1 MENFVFN
8 LFSDKLSK
16 IILDFSPDSIN
27 ANFLSGRGS
36 ITDVRLNVD
45 LINDY
50 LRPSCPFIEFVEIE
64 LSELRVEVSSYTNLK
79 KAPIVLVIGE
89 IRAVA
94 RESLEYR
101 TGDVD
106 DDATKSK
113 NNSSDVASPPT
124 TTPTQQYGLLQR
136 IIDNLS
142 VKVGRISLSFS
153 SLGKFKTRRSGPWT
167 PPALR
172 CVIDDVEW
180 ISVCQSGHPGTPE
193 EVWAHNNN
201 SNNDEGGFSSRF
213 IREGPRSY
221 IIYKRMSATCRIDLA
236 PGGLKGGGGGAV
248 EAGTWSSTILSD
260 AKIEVHLAYT
270 RRLRDSGVSGADMD
284 VRINDVDVDLDASLS
299 GDEDRGGRCDLS
311 SFVHMLIGLLHCY
324 YRDRSFVDPL
334 LPDGVDSSSAF
345 VNLSPI
351 CVTEQTM
358 ETVQGTGDC
367 EEMDAADAFLPE
379 VALMDEVSD
388 ESDLDEDPEEQ
399 DLTTKQGDAITSASM
414 KSSGNDSAAE
424 KKKQSAKSY
433 ERKRKA
439 VIVIASGAQK
449 FENLSWSLS
458 LPRIKMKLRLP
469 SKQLTPND
477 RKVGAESESNYHS
490 LELLLTGLEFACI
503 WPKNPA
509 GEMGGHVQGSIKYF
523 HILETAYRGPR
534 PCDVVRVNPLL
545 RLGRDVHSLSHRS
558 HSNYDTA
565 NTASKCDEF
574 PMMEDMRTSWTWDQR
589 KFTGHRAFAFKSTI
603 SFIDEVS
610 LISFISNYFEHNLC
624 IRFRC
629 MYFRLSRPCRAGV
642 RRMFSTRQVLASL
655 ILYWTPNLFRDCR
668 IFSRIL
674 EIHTMFGSMR
684 DGFRGCG
691 KQKSRRK
698 LSHLATRVTFT

>member
-16 IILDFSPDSIN
+16 LILDFSPDSIN

-50 LRPSCPFIEFVEIE
+50 LRPSFPFIEFVKIE
-64 LSELRVEVSSYTNLK
+64 LSELRVEVTSYTNLK

-106 DDATKSK
+106 DDAKKSNK
-113 NNSSDVASPPT
+113 TADAASPPTT

-142 VKVGRISLSFS
+142 VKVGCISLSFS

-167 PPALR
+167 PPAFR
-172 CVIDDVEW
+172 CVIDDAEW

-193 EVWAHNNN
+193 DVWAHNNN
-201 SNNDEGGFSSRF
+201 SNNDTGGEGGFSSRF
-213 IREGPRSY
+213 VGPRSY

-236 PGGLKGGGGGAV
+236 PGGLRGGGGGVV
-248 EAGTWSSTILSD
+248 EAGTWSSTILSG
-260 AKIEVHLAYT
+260 AMIEVHLAYT
-270 RRLRDSGVSGADMD
+270 RRLRDSGVSGADVD
-284 VRINDVDVDLDASLS
+284 VRIHDVDVDLDASLS

-334 LPDGVDSSSAF
+334 LPDGVDGSSAF
-345 VNLSPI
+345 FNLSPI

-358 ETVQGTGDC
+358 ETTQGTHAGDC
-367 EEMDAADAFLPE
+367 DETDAGPDAFLPE

-388 ESDLDEDPEEQ
+388 ESDFDEDPAEQ
-399 DLTTKQGDAITSASM
+399 DLTTEQGDAITSASM
-414 KSSGNDSAAE
+414 KSSGNDSASE
-424 KKKQSAKSY
+424 NDKQTAKSY
-433 ERKRKA
+433 KRKRKA
-439 VIVIASGAQK
+439 VIVIAAGAK
-449 FENLSWSLS
+449 RFENISFSLS

-469 SKQLTPND
+469 SQQFTPND
-477 RKVGAESESNYHS
+477 RKVGTEAESNYHS

-509 GEMGGHVQGSIKYF
+509 GEMGGHVQGSIKYC
-523 HILETAYRGPR
+523 HLLETAYRGPR

-545 RLGRDVHSLSHRS
+545 RLGRDVHSLSHQS

-589 KFTGHRAFAFKSTI
+589 KFTGHRALAFKSTI

-610 LISFISNYFEHNLC
+610 LISLVLNYL
-624 IRFRC
+624 
-629 MYFRLSRPCRAGV
+629 
-642 RRMFSTRQVLASL
+642 
-655 ILYWTPNLFRDCR
+655 
-668 IFSRIL
+668 
-674 EIHTMFGSMR
+674 
-684 DGFRGCG
+684 
-691 KQKSRRK
+691 
-698 LSHLATRVTFT
+698 

>member
-16 IILDFSPDSIN
+16 LIVNFSPVSIN

-64 LSELRVEVSSYTNLK
+64 LSELRVEVTSYTNLK

-101 TGDVD
+101 TGGVD
-106 DDATKSK
+106 DDATKS
-113 NNSSDVASPPT
+113 NNTADAAAPRA
-124 TTPTQQYGLLQR
+124 TQQYGLLQR

-167 PPALR
+167 PPAFR

-193 EVWAHNNN
+193 DVWAHNNN
-201 SNNDEGGFSSRF
+201 SNNDTGGEGGFSSRF
-213 IREGPRSY
+213 IRDGPRSY
-221 IIYKRMSATCRIDLA
+221 IIYKRMTATSRIDLA

-270 RRLRDSGVSGADMD
+270 RRLRDSSVSGADMD
-284 VRINDVDVDLDASLS
+284 VRIHDVDVDLDASLS
-299 GDEDRGGRCDLS
+299 GDEVRGGRCDLS
-311 SFVHMLIGLLHCY
+311 SFLHMLIGLLHCY

-334 LPDGVDSSSAF
+334 LPDGVDGSSAF
-345 VNLSPI
+345 FNLSPI

-358 ETVQGTGDC
+358 ETAQCTHAGDC
-367 EEMDAADAFLPE
+367 EEMDAGPDAFLPE
-379 VALMDEVSD
+379 VALMDDVSD
-388 ESDLDEDPEEQ
+388 ESDFDEDPEEQ
-399 DLTTKQGDAITSASM
+399 ELTTIEQGDAITSASI

-424 KKKQSAKSY
+424 NDKQTAKSY

-439 VIVIASGAQK
+439 VIVIAWGARR
-449 FENLSWSLS
+449 FENISFSLS

-469 SKQLTPND
+469 SLQFTSD
-477 RKVGAESESNYHS
+477 SRKVDTESEHRS
-490 LELLLTGLEFACI
+490 LELLLTGLELACI

-509 GEMGGHVQGSIKYF
+509 GEMGGHIQGSIKYC
-523 HILETAYRGPR
+523 HILETVYRGPR

-545 RLGRDVHSLSHRS
+545 RLGRDVHSLSHQSRCK
-558 HSNYDTA
+558 YDTA
-565 NTASKCDEF
+565 NAASKCDEF

-589 KFTGHRAFAFKSTI
+589 KFTGHRALAFKSTI
-603 SFIDEVS
+603 SFIDEVI
-610 LISFISNYFEHNLC
+610 LISFVLNYLLHNL
-624 IRFRC
+624 
-629 MYFRLSRPCRAGV
+629 
-642 RRMFSTRQVLASL
+642 
-655 ILYWTPNLFRDCR
+655 
-668 IFSRIL
+668 
-674 EIHTMFGSMR
+674 
-684 DGFRGCG
+684 
-691 KQKSRRK
+691 
-698 LSHLATRVTFT
+698 